1 MIAFILTMPN
11 CASWNG
17 RWSLEDELHCIVK
30 TNRTVTKEVIG
41 REFYYNF
48 GDGWTACVEV
58 KEIPA
63 KQANQYRQKSR
74 GFCGYDWMV
83 DSIIKHRKIRRR
95 TEI

>member
-1 MIAFILTMPN
+1 MIVFILTMPN
-11 CASWNG
+11 RASWNG
-17 RWSLEDELHCIVK
+17 RWSQEDDLHCIVK
-30 TNRTVTKEVIG
+30 KNGEVSKEVVDK
-41 REFYYNF
+41 EFYYNF

-83 DSIIKHRKIRRR
+83 ESIIKHREIRRR

>member
-17 RWSLEDELHCIVK
+17 RWSQEDELHCIVK
-30 TNRTVTKEVIG
+30 TNRTVPKEVIG

-63 KQANQYRQKSR
+63 KQANRYRQKSR

-83 DSIIKHRKIRRR
+83 DSIIKHGEIRRR
-95 TEI
+95 TLI